1 MAKHSK
7 NGSADVP
14 RRASLGQMI
23 TRLLL
28 AAADVY
34 LVFMVLYVLLHALG
48 AGGFWPVALFQN
60 IAHWLLLP
68 SFVLV
73 VLFIWRGHRWRVAL
87 AGLNVVA
94 FIVFYGGLF
103 LPNRPARCD
112 GDCLPLTVLT
122 YNLGS
127 GLARYDALV
136 DLLRESDADIIALEE
151 LTVWQADDLEA
162 TLPEAYPYRALHGDS
177 IYGKGLLSRYPILE
191 ESGPIRLHTFMTH
204 MVARLDVDGQP
215 LTVIIA
221 HPPRPIFIG
230 TGYFYPPGT
239 SDDYHALAALA
250 TSGEPTLM
258 LGDFNAND
266 QSDLYRV
273 LKDAGLHDTFRE
285 AGRGFGST
293 YPQSQG
299 IIMIPLLVRIDY
311 IWHTDHF
318 TAARAW
324 VGPDAGSDHRPLL
337 AELVWQR

>member
-1 MAKHSK
+1 MTDHANHG
-7 NGSADVP
+7 NVGAP
-14 RRASLGQMI
+14 QLTSLGQMI
-23 TRLLL
+23 KRLLL

-34 LVFMVLYVLLHALG
+34 LIFMILYVLLHALG
-48 AGGFWPVALFQN
+48 AGEFWPVALFQN
-60 IAHWLLLP
+60 FAHWLLLP
-68 SFVLV
+68 CFVLA
-73 VLFIWRGHRWRVAL
+73 VLFVWRGHRWRAAL
-87 AGLNVVA
+87 AALNSVA

-112 GDCLPLTVLT
+112 GDCLPLTVVT

-151 LTVWQADDLEA
+151 LTIWQAADLET
-162 TLPEAYPYRALHGDS
+162 TLQEAYPYRALHGNS

-204 MVARLDVDGQP
+204 MVATLDVDGQP

-221 HPPRPIFIG
+221 HSPRPIFIG

-239 SDDYHALAALA
+239 SADYHALAALA

-266 QSDLYRV
+266 QSNLYRL
-273 LKDAGLHDTFRE
+273 LKDAGLHDTFCE
-285 AGRGFGST
+285 AGWGFGST
-293 YPQSQG
+293 YPQAQG
-299 IIMIPLLVRIDY
+299 IIMIPPLVRIDY

-318 TAARAW
+318 TASQAW